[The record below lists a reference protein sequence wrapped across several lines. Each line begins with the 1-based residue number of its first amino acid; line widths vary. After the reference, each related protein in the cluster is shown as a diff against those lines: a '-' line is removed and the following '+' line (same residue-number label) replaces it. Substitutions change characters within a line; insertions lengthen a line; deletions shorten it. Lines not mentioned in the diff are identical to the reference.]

1 MFLLTLFFSIMF
13 RTWTTCVE
21 PQAKRNCI
29 GYNEPGI
36 WQDCWRFL
44 NWLWMEPR
52 IYFNFREL
60 AQGRGRCW
68 ILKVLLS
75 LWGWNV
81 YSCLNVY
88 YRIFV
93 CPTSFEID
101 LQVWPNFYSFF
112 FFFLTVNLFSSVIAL
127 LSTITTFYGKVR
139 IAGRKQL
146 IANKWWQ
153 L

>member
-1 MFLLTLFFSIMF
+1 MNQAFGRTADVFLT
-13 RTWTTCVE
+13 
-21 PQAKRNCI
+21 
-29 GYNEPGI
+29 
-36 WQDCWRFL
+36 DCESR
-44 NWLWMEPR
+44 EPR

-88 YRIFV
+88 YRILV

-101 LQVWPNFYSFF
+101 LQV
-112 FFFLTVNLFSSVIAL
+112 
-127 LSTITTFYGKVR
+127 
-139 IAGRKQL
+139 
-146 IANKWWQ
+146 
-153 L
+153 

>member
-36 WQDCWRFL
+36 WQDCWSFL

-68 ILKVLLS
+68 VLKVLLS

-88 YRIFV
+88 YRILV

-112 FFFLTVNLFSSVIAL
+112 FFFSYCKLIFQCDCTAFYNYYFLRKGPDSRKK
-127 LSTITTFYGKVR
+127 TINCK
-139 IAGRKQL
+139 
-146 IANKWWQ
+146 
-153 L
+153 